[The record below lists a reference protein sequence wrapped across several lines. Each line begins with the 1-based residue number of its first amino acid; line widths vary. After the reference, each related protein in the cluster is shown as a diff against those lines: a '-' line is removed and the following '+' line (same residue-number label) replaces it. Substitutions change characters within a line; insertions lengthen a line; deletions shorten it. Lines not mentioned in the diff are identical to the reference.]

1 MKTQRARRL
10 LPQAISACTL
20 ATTAAIVFTPSA
32 MASPYTGYAPS
43 GAGRASYETNNNHYT
58 IYDTKWDSR
67 AVAVLFE
74 RENGTDVG
82 FQSCHE
88 RSGDNCP
95 GDLPSSVGG
104 KLFMAVGVGLGS
116 DKSGY
121 TFGPLVEIPN
131 AWLS

>member
-1 MKTQRARRL
+1 MHVGDNCGDRVHAVSNGKSVHRL
-10 LPQAISACTL
+10 RHP
-20 ATTAAIVFTPSA
+20 AA
-32 MASPYTGYAPS
+32 
-43 GAGRASYETNNNHYT
+43 AGRASYETNNNHYT
-58 IYDTKWDSR
+58 IYDTKGDSR